1 MQQVRHTTAS
11 TFFFARFGTL
21 WRMCMVE
28 HPRHGGY
35 LAPGGHVREERNEP
49 PVDAALREAVE
60 ESGFRPRLLPAPLP
74 SGYPHPGVTGPW
86 WTVDMAA
93 GPDGRADVRHLHRD
107 HVFVGV
113 VALPYE
119 PLGTPELPVRWVDRK
134 ELQDLDAP
142 ADTKILGAHLFDV
155 IGAAVRP
162 QRPAGPD
169 DDLAAELLR
178 RQELD
183 QEVRLLPREDR
194 TPEALERWKR
204 IDLENRLWLEQLVE
218 ARGWPGISEIG
229 ERGAAALWLLAQH
242 SDAVPDFQRH
252 CRDLLADALLAGE
265 ADPRHGA
272 LLEDRVRVAEK
283 RPQIFGTQLLL
294 DEAGQLSPASVWD
307 EERLEQRRSEVGLE
321 PMQEYLQTCRTTA
334 TG

>member
-1 MQQVRHTTAS
+1 M
-11 TFFFARFGTL
+11 
-21 WRMCMVE
+21 
-28 HPRHGGY
+28 
-35 LAPGGHVREERNEP
+35 
-49 PVDAALREAVE
+49 
-60 ESGFRPRLLPAPLP
+60 
-74 SGYPHPGVTGPW
+74 
-86 WTVDMAA
+86 
-93 GPDGRADVRHLHRD
+93 
-107 HVFVGV
+107 
-113 VALPYE
+113 
-119 PLGTPELPVRWVDRK
+119 
-134 ELQDLDAP
+134 
-142 ADTKILGAHLFDV
+142 
-155 IGAAVRP
+155 RP

-272 LLEDRVRVAEK
+272 LLEDRVRVAEG